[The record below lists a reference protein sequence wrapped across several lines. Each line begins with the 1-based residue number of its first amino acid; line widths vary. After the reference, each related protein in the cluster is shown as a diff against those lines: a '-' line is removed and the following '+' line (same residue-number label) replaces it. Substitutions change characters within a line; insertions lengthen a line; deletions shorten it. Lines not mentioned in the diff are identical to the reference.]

1 MLFGFMCRHFHCLS
15 VFRPLFIDTFLSEFI
30 CFRFSMNPIFPNFD
44 FVSVIKFKNE
54 NDFSDFVFVSVIKCK
69 SEK

>member
-1 MLFGFMCRHFHCLS
+1 
-15 VFRPLFIDTFLSEFI
+15 
-30 CFRFSMNPIFPNFD
+30 MNPIFPNFD